1 MTAQRPPVSTRNETT
16 KAIVY
21 EHWDHE
27 DKSAHNEEVHQSSS
41 RSALSAL
48 SNLGEQIQAIQNEVK
63 NEEEAVSALL
73 QVE

>member
-1 MTAQRPPVSTRNETT
+1 MAEQRTPVSTRNEKTT
-16 KAIVY
+16 AIVY

-27 DKSAHNEEVHQSSS
+27 DKSAQNEEVHQSDS

-48 SNLGEQIQAIQNEVK
+48 SNLGEQIQAIENEVK

-73 QVE
+73 LVE

>member
-1 MTAQRPPVSTRNETT
+1 MAAQRPPVSTRNEST

-27 DKSAHNEEVHQSSS
+27 DKSAQNEEVHRSSS
-41 RSALSAL
+41 RSAVSAL

-63 NEEEAVSALL
+63 NEKEAVSALL